1 MVSRK
6 ICISHIDNTGKA
18 NIIKPIKPN
27 WFYKFYKEAINV
39 NQIAAVTV
47 ENLRVQFGTCTV
59 LPNVSISVP
68 EGQIVGLLGP
78 SGAGKSTLV
87 KAIIGTNRFQS
98 GSITVFGKQIPSFEA
113 MSEIGYMAQN
123 DALYDDL
130 SAWENLMF
138 FGNLYGMKK
147 QKLKERAEELLAFV
161 GLEKERKKD
170 VRFYSGGMRRR
181 LSLAIALINKPRLLI
196 LDEPTVGID
205 PLLRKK
211 FWGKFEA
218 LKTGGCT
225 ILTTTHVMDEA
236 SHCDRL
242 ILLRE
247 GNVIADGTLPELLK
261 QTKTS
266 NIEDAFLRFSGA
278 DEQDKEAQ

>member
-1 MVSRK
+1 M
-6 ICISHIDNTGKA
+6 
-18 NIIKPIKPN
+18 
-27 WFYKFYKEAINV
+27 KET
-39 NQIAAVTV
+39 AAVAV
-47 ENLRVQFGTCTV
+47 ENLRVQFGKSTV
-59 LPNVSISVP
+59 LPDVNISVP

-87 KAIIGTNRFQS
+87 KAIIGNNRFQA
-98 GSITVFGKQIPSFEA
+98 GSITVFGKQVPSFES

-138 FGNLYGMKK
+138 FGSLYSMNQRELKK
-147 QKLKERAEELLAFV
+147 RAEELLSFV
-161 GLEKERKKD
+161 GLERERKKA

-211 FWGKFEA
+211 FWAKFEE
-218 LKTGGCT
+218 LKAGGCT

-247 GNVIADGTLPELLK
+247 GKVIANGTLSELLE
-261 QTKTS
+261 QTKAS
-266 NIEDAFLRFSGA
+266 NIEDAFLCFSGA
-278 DEQDKEAQ
+278 EEQEKGG